1 MKTNILTHVVPTLPP
16 HAGGAG
22 EYAFNLACQ
31 LRDQDGINS
40 QFILCDPKWDGPA
53 RIGDFVVRRLRLP
66 NEAGLW
72 SLLAT
77 VKKENGP
84 PVLLHFDGYAY
95 HRHGTPMWLYRGLK
109 SWLDE
114 GNHGSAQ
121 GQRQFATVFHELWQ
135 PSTKPWEGRF
145 YLQALQKR
153 LVEKL
158 HLSSQYSI
166 TNNEQHQAQL
176 ESIEAQKTWLLPTPG
191 SLPITERP
199 TFKAKNEEPLSRRFL
214 RIHLSFQ
221 YDQRT
226 FQSAARSG

>member
-40 QFILCDPKWDGPA
+40 QFILCDPKWDGPT

-221 YDQRT
+221 YDQCT